1 MLITFVI
8 PSYNQSIFIKECL
21 DSILDQGLLKDIF
34 EVIVIDGGS
43 ADGTVDILEKHPV
56 VTEWIS
62 EPDLGH
68 WDALNKGIQKS
79 HGEWIAWINSDDFYF
94 LGAFSKVL
102 NFINENPDADIVYC
116 DAEEVD
122 ENSDKIGDY
131 LVEPWDYERLID
143 RCIICQ
149 PATIIRKSVFDMHG
163 GLSAKCQ
170 VAIDLEYWL
179 RVGKKVNFVRFPFKL
194 AASRLWAGT
203 KSNNE
208 QLAMQEDALYFGKLY
223 GGRWSRRRI
232 GAVAEA
238 RLLKLC
244 PSFSPDDKGSK
255 RLFFF
260 GFRSLFY
267 IFLEAQCR
275 LGLFRLRK

>member
-1 MLITFVI
+1 MLSFII
-8 PSYNQSIFIKECL
+8 PSFNQARYIVDCL
-21 DSILDQGLLKDIF
+21 DSILDQGLVKSSY

-43 ADGTVDILEKHPV
+43 TDGTVEILKEHPV

-68 WDALNKGIQKS
+68 YDALNKGIQKS
-79 HGEWIAWINSDDFYF
+79 HGEWIAWINSDDFYL
-94 LGAFSKVL
+94 LGALAKVM
-102 NFINENPDADIVYC
+102 NFIGQNPNADIVYG

-122 ENSDKIGDY
+122 ENGDLVRDY
-131 LVEPWDYERLID
+131 KVEPWNYEKLID
-143 RCIICQ
+143 RCILCQ
-149 PATIIRKSVFDMHG
+149 PATIIRKSVFEMHG
-163 GLSAKCQ
+163 GLSAKCR

-179 RVGKKVNFVRFPFKL
+179 RVGKKVNFVRVPIKL

-203 KSNNE
+203 KSSNE
-208 QLAMQEDALYFGKLY
+208 QLAMQEDALYFGHLH
-223 GGRWSRRRI
+223 GSRWSRRRI

-238 RLLKLC
+238 RLLVIF
-244 PSFSPDDKGSK
+244 PYFSPDNKGFK
-255 RLFFF
+255 WFLFY

>member
-1 MLITFVI
+1 MLITFII
-8 PSYNQSIFIKECL
+8 PTFNQGRFIEDCL
-21 DSILDQGLLKDIF
+21 DSILDQGLLEGSY

-43 ADGTVDILEKHPV
+43 TDGTLEIIEKHPV
-56 VTEWIS
+56 VSLWIS
-62 EPDLGH
+62 EIDKGH
-68 WDALNKGIQKS
+68 YDGVNKGIDLS
-79 HGEWIAWINSDDFYF
+79 HGEWIAWVNSDDFYF
-94 LGAFSKVL
+94 PWALTKVL
-102 NFINENPDADIVYC
+102 DFIIENSDADIVYC
-116 DAEEVD
+116 DADEVD
-122 ENSDKIGDY
+122 EYGNKIGGY
-131 LVEPWDYERLID
+131 TVESWSYERLID
-143 RCIICQ
+143 RCILCQ
-149 PATIIRKSVFDMHG
+149 PATIIRKRVFEMHG
-163 GLSAKCQ
+163 GLSAECQ

-179 RVGKKVNFVRFPFKL
+179 RVGKKVNFVRFPIKL

-232 GAVAEA
+232 GALAEA
-238 RLLKLC
+238 RLLKLF
-244 PSFSPDDKGSK
+244 PNFFPDDKGFK
-255 RLFFF
+255 RFLFL

>member
-1 MLITFVI
+1 MISFVV
-8 PSYNQSIFIKECL
+8 PTLNQGLFIHECL
-21 DSILDQGLLKDIF
+21 DSILDQGLSKGFF

-43 ADGTVDILEKHPV
+43 ADGTVDILKRHPV
-56 VTEWIS
+56 VTEWVS

-122 ENSDKIGDY
+122 ENGDTIGDY
-131 LVEPWDYERLID
+131 LVEPWNYERLID

-163 GLSAKCQ
+163 GLSAECQ

-179 RVGKKVNFVRFPFKL
+179 RVGKKVNFVRAPIKL

-203 KSNNE
+203 KSSNE
-208 QLAMQEDALYFGKLY
+208 QLSMQEDALYFGYLH
-223 GGRWSRRRI
+223 GNRWSRRRI
-232 GAVAEA
+232 GALAEA
-238 RLLKLC
+238 RLLKAFPYL
-244 PSFSPDDKGSK
+244 SPEDRGHK
-255 RLFFF
+255 RLFFYSVRF
-260 GFRSLFY
+260 FIY
-267 IFLEAQCR
+267 IFVEFQCR
-275 LGLFRLRK
+275 LGFFRLR